1 MINEG
6 ETTRQKKKNWGNF
19 DPRKNKGGND
29 YLGSKI
35 FFVLPFIMIV
45 LNGNRFFFSP
55 LRQIYYTYQ

>member
-1 MINEG
+1 M
-6 ETTRQKKKNWGNF
+6 RQHVKKKKIWGNF

-45 LNGNRFFFSP
+45 LNGNRFFFLP
-55 LRQIYYTYQ
+55 YDKFITHINRV